1 MFAPLL
7 HSLKVS
13 VSAEQFTVDVHQH
26 SVISIEM
33 IMMFSTVTDATE
45 SVDRDQP
52 TGMSVHIYTATWKC
66 YMCSEPRHAI
76 KEGLHS

>member
-7 HSLKVS
+7 PSLKVS

-52 TGMSVHIYTATWKC
+52 TGMSVYIYTWLHGSATC
-66 YMCSEPRHAI
+66 VQNHDMP
-76 KEGLHS
+76 